1 MLFVISICSLSARS
15 TWLFL
20 ISVFELPLGGASVV
34 AAVVLLAET
43 CVTTGCVE
51 DTCCVVVLAWIPILA
66 SSSGLK
72 VRTVLVEY

>member
-34 AAVVLLAET
+34 AVVLLAEI

-51 DTCCVVVLAWIPILA
+51 DTCCVVVFAWIPILA